1 MNVKS
6 KALVVFMKFMKT
18 HVFIQCIRNVIIH
31 IDILLSDSED
41 LDINICFPNISLKF
55 EDNLFTENGQYM
67 FEKQPDAILFNNAQ
81 IVNAGLHD
89 SIRKLRPRYLLT
101 IRTENFNFGKKL
113 NLFSPTRNA
122 KYHQTASSLNNCAN
136 LTKPIL
142 CSHAL

>member
-55 EDNLFTENGQYM
+55 EDNLFAENGQYM

-89 SIRKLRPRYLLT
+89 SIRKLRPRY
-101 IRTENFNFGKKL
+101 IRIYLQFALKTSILGKNSIFFL
-113 NLFSPTRNA
+113 QQEMRNIIRL
-122 KYHQTASSLNNCAN
+122 HRR
-136 LTKPIL
+136 
-142 CSHAL
+142 